1 MPKKKNSRKRIKK
14 LIKKIKSS
22 KSKFTLSE
30 TLTIM
35 VVSILVG
42 VLIGSSVTY
51 GGDNI
56 TITKIPENLEELIS
70 TYNDITN
77 NYYDKVDKKELI
89 NAAINGMIDSLN
101 DPYSDFLVDKES
113 AAFNETIDGEYAGI
127 GATVS
132 FDGKNAIVESVYKNS
147 PSKKAGMKV
156 GDKIIAVD
164 GKSTEKMNLEEITK
178 LIRGKNGTT
187 VNIKVLRKEK
197 EKEIKVKRS
206 KISIPSVNSR
216 VIEKDDHKIGYI
228 SISIFA
234 ANTDKQF
241 EEELKDLE
249 KKKIDSLIIDV
260 RNNPGGHL
268 LQVTNVIEL
277 FTKKNK
283 VIYQISKKGTIKKIK
298 DKTKESRDYDVIVLV
313 NHSSASAAEVLSSS
327 LKYSYGA
334 KLVGNTT
341 YGKGTV
347 QSSYKLDNGATLKYT
362 TQKWLTA
369 KGTWINS
376 KGVKPDYEV
385 DLDEKYYEDRKDEN
399 DSQLQKALEILAKKE
414 ENTK

>member
-1 MPKKKNSRKRIKK
+1 MPKVKKKKNHLKK
-14 LIKKIKSS
+14 IVKDIKSS

-30 TLTIM
+30 TITIM
-35 VVSILVG
+35 IVSVLVG
-42 VLIGSSVTY
+42 ILMGSSVTY

-70 TYNDITN
+70 TYNDITV

-89 NAAINGMIDSLN
+89 NAAINAMVDSLN
-101 DPYSDFLVDKES
+101 DPYSDFMVKEES
-113 AAFNETIDGEYAGI
+113 STFNETIEGEYAGI

-132 FDGKNAIVESVYKNS
+132 FDGNNAVVEAMYKKS

-156 GDKIIAVD
+156 GDKIISVD
-164 GKSTEKMNLEEITK
+164 GKSTENKNLEDITK
-178 LIRGKNGTT
+178 LIRGKAGTV
-187 VNIKVLRKEK
+187 VNIKVLRG
-197 EKEIKVKRS
+197 EKEIELKVKRS
-206 KISIPSVNSR
+206 KIAIPSVDSKI
-216 VIEKDDHKIGYI
+216 IEKDGKKIGYI

-249 KKKIDSLIIDV
+249 KNKIDSLIIDV

-283 VIYQISKKGTIKKIK
+283 IIYQISKKGSIKKVK
-298 DKTKESRDYDVIVLV
+298 DKTKESRDYDVVVLI
-313 NHSSASAAEVLSSS
+313 NRSSASAAEVLSSA

-334 KLVGNTT
+334 KLVGTTT

-376 KGVKPDYEV
+376 KGVNPDYEV
-385 DLDEKYYEDRKDEN
+385 VLDEEYYEDRNEEKDN
-399 DSQLQKALEILAKKE
+399 QLQKAIEVLIEKE
-414 ENTK
+414 KTK